1 LTTRKKEKRVIV
13 IMTEVVVG
21 KAENEETIEIEM
33 KIHATDL
40 VIDEGAARGTVIPGK
55 GGVETDLTNLR
66 ITAAEEATR
75 NGEDLVLEIIMTA
88 KDKDTKTIIKKSCV
102 IIAITGKRRISI
114 RENLEAEVEKDAID
128 LEFENEIHF
137 TFL

>member
-1 LTTRKKEKRVIV
+1 MIV
-13 IMTEVVVG
+13 ILTEVVVG
-21 KAENEETIEIEM
+21 KAENEETIEM

-66 ITAAEEATR
+66 ITAAQEATR

>member
-1 LTTRKKEKRVIV
+1 MTRKNEKRVIV
-13 IMTEVVVG
+13 IMTVVVEG
-21 KAENEETIEIEM
+21 RVENEETIEIEM

-114 RENLEAEVEKDAID
+114 RENLEVEAEKDAIESSTIEH
-128 LEFENEIHF
+128 LK
-137 TFL
+137 

>member
-1 LTTRKKEKRVIV
+1 
-13 IMTEVVVG
+13 MTEVVVG

-66 ITAAEEATR
+66 ITAAEEATK

>member
-1 LTTRKKEKRVIV
+1 
-13 IMTEVVVG
+13 MTEVVVG

>member
-1 LTTRKKEKRVIV
+1 MTTRKKEKRVIV

>member
-1 LTTRKKEKRVIV
+1 MTRKNEKRVIV
-13 IMTEVVVG
+13 IMTVVVEG
-21 KAENEETIEIEM
+21 RVENEETIETIEM

-66 ITAAEEATR
+66 ITAAQEATR